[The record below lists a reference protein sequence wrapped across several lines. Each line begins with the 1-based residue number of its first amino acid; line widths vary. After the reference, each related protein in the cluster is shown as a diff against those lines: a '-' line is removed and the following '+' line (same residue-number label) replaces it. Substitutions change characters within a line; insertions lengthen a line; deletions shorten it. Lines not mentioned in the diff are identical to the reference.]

1 MFWSYF
7 FSFYNFL
14 IVLYPKDIEV
24 KLGFDSVRAEVAR
37 LCSSR
42 MGKDFAAQMS
52 FSADFDTVCMMLHQ
66 TSEMLSLIQ
75 SKSELPGEAVFDVI
89 PYVNEIRAY
98 GSFMTADRLHALGKM
113 LAAISEVRSFFSR
126 SVQESDQ
133 PMFPYLKM
141 QFSGLLSFPA
151 IEREIDRCINRFGEV
166 KDNAS
171 PELSEVRRAI
181 SSANGSIERSMRRV
195 LERMAAEGVVDKDTA
210 PTMRDG
216 RMVVPV
222 AAGLK
227 RRLNGIVHDESATG
241 KTVFIEPAEVV
252 EAGNRLR
259 ELQMQERREIVRILI
274 SIADI
279 IRPDIDTIIDECL
292 AIGYLDFIKAKAKF
306 ADFVGGS
313 LPVIEKNPE
322 IDWFGAFHP
331 ALFMTLKAQHR
342 DVVALDLHLDASRRF
357 LIISGPNAGGKSV
370 ALKTVGIVQYMMQCG
385 LLPTLYDNSH
395 MGLFEN
401 ILVDIGDQQSMEND
415 LSTYSSHLRNMKAFL
430 KNAGPRSLVLADEM
444 GSGTEPMIGG
454 ALAQSILHK
463 LGESKCFGVVTTHY
477 QNLKTF
483 ADESEGF
490 VNGAMLY
497 DRQHLRP
504 TFQLSVGNPGS
515 SFAIDIARSTGLPA
529 DVIDMAKELVGSD
542 YVNADKYLLDIA
554 RDRKY
559 WSNKRQSIRE
569 KESHLDSLLEKYEDT
584 ASDLKQKRAEI
595 LKDAREEAKEILKSA
610 NARLEKAI
618 RDIKNAEAEKERTR
632 QIRRELED
640 YKKSL
645 AEPVEDNAVPEA
657 LKPLKHKS
665 KKSRTKTETPQSE
678 KKAVQLG
685 VGEWVKMDGSG
696 STGQI
701 ISISGKKAEVAF
713 GALRTMVQLSRLSLA
728 SKPKE
733 SAASQSFS
741 ISSATS
747 DDSRRRQLNF
757 KNEIDVRG
765 MRADEAIQAVTYF
778 LDDAVQFNASRV
790 RILHGTGHGILKT
803 LIREQLRVNPN
814 VSSFSDEDVRFG
826 GAGITI
832 VNLS

>member
-1 MFWSYF
+1 M
-7 FSFYNFL
+7 
-14 IVLYPKDIEV
+14 LYPTEIES
-24 KLGFDSVRAEVAR
+24 KLGFDSIRAEVSR

-42 MGKDFAAQMS
+42 MGKDAAEAMS
-52 FSADFDTVCMMLHQ
+52 FSSDYDTIVRLLRQ
-66 TSEMLSLIQ
+66 TVEMLSLIRA
-75 SKSELPGEAVFDVI
+75 KSDLPAENVYDVI
-89 PYVNEIRAY
+89 PYLNDIKAA
-98 GSFMTADRLHALGKM
+98 GSFMSADRLNALGKM
-113 LAAISEVRSFFSR
+113 LASIAEIHTFFSR
-126 SVQESDQ
+126 SEEEGVRPLYPELKLEFES
-133 PMFPYLKM
+133 LVC
-141 QFSGLLSFPA
+141 FPA

-171 PELSEVRRAI
+171 PELSEIRRAI
-181 SSANGSIERSMRRV
+181 SAANGSMERAMRRV
-195 LERMAAEGVVDKDTA
+195 LDRAAAEGLVDKDTTPA
-210 PTMRDG
+210 IRDG
-216 RMVVPV
+216 RMVLPV
-222 AAGLK
+222 SAGLK
-227 RRLNGIVHDESATG
+227 RRVNGIVHDESATG

-259 ELQMQERREIVRILI
+259 ELRMKERREVVRILI
-274 SIADI
+274 SIANV
-279 IRPDIDTIIDECL
+279 IRPEIDAIIDGCL
-292 AIGYLDFIKAKAKF
+292 SVGYLDFIKAKASF
-306 ADFVGGS
+306 ANSVGGVM
-313 LPVIEKNPE
+313 PHIEKKPE

-331 ALFMTLKAQHR
+331 ALFMTLRQQNRK
-342 DVVALDLHLDASRRF
+342 VVPMNLCLDKEKRF

-385 LLPTLYDNSH
+385 LLPTVHDNSH
-395 MGLFEN
+395 MGVFDN
-401 ILVDIGDQQSMEND
+401 ILVDLGDEQSMEND

-430 KNAGPRSLVLADEM
+430 RYSGSKTLVLADEM
-444 GSGTEPMIGG
+444 GSGTEPQIGG
-454 ALAQSILHK
+454 ALAQSILNK
-463 LGESKCFGVVTTHY
+463 LGESGCFGVVTTHY

-483 ADESEGF
+483 ADETPGF

-515 SFAIDIARSTGLPA
+515 SFAIDIARNIGLPN
-529 DVIDMAKELVGSD
+529 DVIEMAKSIVGSD
-542 YVNADKYLLDIA
+542 YVNSDKYLLDIA

-559 WSNKRQSIRE
+559 WANKRQSIKE

-640 YKKSL
+640 YKQSL
-645 AEPVEDNAVPEA
+645 SEPVEEKNVPDA

-665 KKSRTKTETPQSE
+665 KKLKNEGSVSQASSPKPKSIE
-678 KKAVQLG
+678 
-685 VGEWVKMDGSG
+685 VGEWVKMDGAG
-696 STGQI
+696 SVGQV

-713 GALRTMVQLSRLSLA
+713 GALRTMVDMSRLTLA
-728 SKPKE
+728 PAPK
-733 SAASQSFS
+733 
-741 ISSATS
+741 SSGKTATTVITMKTPNYI
-747 DDSRRRQLNF
+747 DDSRSRQLNF

-778 LDDAVQFNASRV
+778 LDDAVQFSASRV

-814 VSSFSDEDVRFG
+814 VISFSDEDVRFG

-832 VNLS
+832 VNLA

>member
-1 MFWSYF
+1 M
-7 FSFYNFL
+7 
-14 IVLYPKDIEV
+14 LYPADIEA
-24 KLGFDSVRAEVAR
+24 KLGFDSIRAEVAR
-37 LCSSR
+37 LCSSK
-42 MGKDFAAQMS
+42 MGKDAAEAMA
-52 FSADFDTVCMMLHQ
+52 FSSDFTLILRLLRQ
-66 TSEMLSLIQ
+66 TAEMLSLIQ
-75 SKSELPGEAVFDVI
+75 SKSDLPAEVIYDVI
-89 PYVNEIRAY
+89 PYLNEIKAS
-98 GSFMTADRLHALGKM
+98 GSFMAADRLNALGKM
-113 LAAISEVRSFFSR
+113 LASISEVHSFFSR
-126 SVQESDQ
+126 CGEDGASPLFPELKKEFEGLVS
-133 PMFPYLKM
+133 FPY
-141 QFSGLLSFPA
+141 

-171 PELSEVRRAI
+171 AELSEIRRAI
-181 SSANGSIERSMRRV
+181 SAANGSIERTMRRV
-195 LERMAAEGVVDKDTA
+195 LERAAAEGIVEKDTSPA
-210 PTMRDG
+210 IRDG
-216 RMVVPV
+216 RMVLPV
-222 AAGLK
+222 SAGLK
-227 RRLNGIVHDESATG
+227 RKVNGIVHDESATG

-259 ELQMQERREIVRILI
+259 ELQMRERREIVRILI

-279 IRPDIDTIIDECL
+279 IRPEIDAIIEGCL
-292 AIGYLDFIKAKAKF
+292 SVGYLDFIKAKAHF
-306 ADFVGGS
+306 ANNVGGT
-313 LPVIEKNPE
+313 LPHIEKNPE

-331 ALFMTLKAQHR
+331 VLFLALRQQGRSIVPLNLSLGK
-342 DVVALDLHLDASRRF
+342 DRRI

-370 ALKTVGIVQYMMQCG
+370 ALKTVGILQYMMQCG

-395 MGLFEN
+395 MGVFEN
-401 ILVDIGDQQSMEND
+401 ILVDLGDEQSMEND

-430 KNAGPRSLVLADEM
+430 RYAGPRSIILADEM
-444 GSGTEPMIGG
+444 GSGTEPQIGG
-454 ALAQSILHK
+454 ALAQSILYR
-463 LGESKCFGVVTTHY
+463 LGESGCFGVVTTHY

-483 ADESEGF
+483 ADETLGF

-515 SFAIDIARSTGLPA
+515 SFAIDIARNIGLPG
-529 DVIDMAKELVGSD
+529 DVIEMAKNLVGTD
-542 YVNADKYLLDIA
+542 YVNSDKYLLDIA

-559 WSNKRQSIRE
+559 WANKRQSIKE
-569 KESHLDSLLEKYEDT
+569 KEAHLDSLLAKYEDT

-640 YKKSL
+640 YKQSL
-645 AEPVEDNAVPEA
+645 SAPTDDNTQPEI

-665 KKSRTKTETPQSE
+665 RKSKSAASESKTQN
-678 KKAVQLG
+678 AVVKQLQ
-685 VGEWVKMDGSG
+685 VGEWVRMDGSG
-696 STGQI
+696 APGEI
-701 ISISGKKAEVAF
+701 IGISGKKAEVAF
-713 GALRTMVQLSRLSLA
+713 GALRTMVELSRLTRA
-728 SKPKE
+728 DKPKQT
-733 SAASQSFS
+733 AATQAFS
-741 ISSATS
+741 ISSSTS

-765 MRADEAIQAVTYF
+765 MRADEALQAVTYY

-803 LIREQLRVNPN
+803 LIREQLKINPN
-814 VSSFSDEDVRFG
+814 VISFSDEDIRFG